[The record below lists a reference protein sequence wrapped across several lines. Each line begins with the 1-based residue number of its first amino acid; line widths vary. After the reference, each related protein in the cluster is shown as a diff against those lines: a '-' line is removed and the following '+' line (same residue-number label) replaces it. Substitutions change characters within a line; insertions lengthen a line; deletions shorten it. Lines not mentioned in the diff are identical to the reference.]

1 MQVESWLFCKSGLL
15 NWLLELCYVSF
26 QVGVIGAEGLFLCVS
41 VSVAVAAVLFVFLTV
56 KKDVFGWGCEVGFSS
71 STIESRSEVTAI
83 VS

>member
-41 VSVAVAAVLFVFLTV
+41 VSVAVAAVLFVLLANCNS
-56 KKDVFGWGCEVGFSS
+56 KERCLWLGL
-71 STIESRSEVTAI
+71 
-83 VS
+83 